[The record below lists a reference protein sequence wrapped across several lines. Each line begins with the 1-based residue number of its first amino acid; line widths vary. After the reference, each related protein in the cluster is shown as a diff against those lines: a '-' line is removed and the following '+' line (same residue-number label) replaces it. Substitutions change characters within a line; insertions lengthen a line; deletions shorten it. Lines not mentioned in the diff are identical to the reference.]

1 MKYYE
6 DFNEFIEFSNQNELN
21 NKYIN
26 KFTEY
31 KNKVLNY
38 FNFYKNLLLSTT
50 YFNIIQNLFDKIYK
64 MLLLIDYQYY
74 IEIFNNKFQI
84 IIEFIITYLDN
95 IVLIKNYKNKLN
107 EILKD
112 FDEINNDFKNNNH
125 YVDTSNEFINQIQD
139 ISKMENLFN
148 DMQFIQDFNNNKIQE
163 PKNLNEIK
171 KLLET
176 IPLDVKDSKN
186 PPSFIEIEKLM
197 STMNELKKISEEI
210 DVMKLQTPDINQFNK
225 AKLRK
230 LKRKQKKKNLKK

>member
-1 MKYYE
+1 MQKNLTQNYFYFISLSLLSFLFSIKFLLTSLTFYKFLNTKSLYNSSLFGICLSFYLFDLKSTLYNIFIIISYFSLINYDFIIKKIMKYYE
-6 DFNEFIEFSNQNELN
+6 DFNEFIEFSNQNKLN

-95 IVLIKNYKNKLN
+95 IVL
-107 EILKD
+107 
-112 FDEINNDFKNNNH
+112 
-125 YVDTSNEFINQIQD
+125 
-139 ISKMENLFN
+139 
-148 DMQFIQDFNNNKIQE
+148 
-163 PKNLNEIK
+163 
-171 KLLET
+171 
-176 IPLDVKDSKN
+176 
-186 PPSFIEIEKLM
+186 
-197 STMNELKKISEEI
+197 
-210 DVMKLQTPDINQFNK
+210 
-225 AKLRK
+225 
-230 LKRKQKKKNLKK
+230 